1 MSTARVPRRIKRD
14 NRAGNIARDAPIP
27 EMEVRNRKDYFFV
40 SFQTYIGIV
49 VVQDGE
55 VCLPPE
61 RSQIRTFTNSLNTEG
76 TGKGLLLKIDKH
88 PSSISCG

>member
-40 SFQTYIGIV
+40 SFQTCIGITV
-49 VVQDGE
+49 EDGE
-55 VCLPPE
+55 EV
-61 RSQIRTFTNSLNTEG
+61 SLQNAP
-76 TGKGLLLKIDKH
+76 KSVHLLIV
-88 PSSISCG
+88 